1 MGRLTVDDS
10 EFRTLLKDLS
20 KTSKVVMKQAY
31 PFYKNKTPIRSG
43 NARNKTKY
51 KKSQDRIESNYGYA
65 GRLDEG
71 WSKQS
76 PQGFTGPTSDK
87 IEDLVNSYIDRID

>member
-1 MGRLTVDDS
+1 MGKLRVDDS
-10 EFRTLLKDLS
+10 EFQDLLKDLK
-20 KTSKVVMKQAY
+20 KTSKVVMKQAST
-31 PFYKNKTPIRSG
+31 FYKNATPIRSG

-87 IEDLVNSYIDRID
+87 LEDYVDSYINRID